1 MSLTTYEGLKASLA
15 NWLNRTD
22 LTSEIPDFISL
33 AEDRLSQEVRIPT
46 IEKTI
51 SITLDSNGAFD
62 IPADFLEL
70 KYAFYNN
77 NPLQRVSLN
86 ELRDFAS
93 TSGSP
98 EIFARE
104 ARKFI
109 FQPIPTMT
117 TTDKLNLIYYKNV
130 PVLSALNP
138 TNELLEMGPQLYLYG
153 SLVEASNFLG
163 SDPSRWE
170 TSYQSALSRLLLHA
184 RTAEF
189 AGSTPQISSGY

>member
-1 MSLTTYEGLKASLA
+1 MSLNTYDGLKASIA

-22 LTSEIPDFISL
+22 LATEIPDFIAL
-33 AEDRLSQEVRIPT
+33 AEDRLSQEVRVPT

-51 SITLDSNGAFD
+51 SITLDTNGAFD

-70 KYAFYNN
+70 KYAFYND

-98 EIFARE
+98 DIFARE

-117 TTDKLNLIYYKNV
+117 ATDKLNLIYYKNV

>member
-1 MSLTTYEGLKASLA
+1 MSLTTYDGLQASIA

-22 LTSEIPDFISL
+22 LTSEIPDFIAL
-33 AEDRLSQEVRIPT
+33 AEDRLSQEVRVPT
-46 IEKTI
+46 TEKTAAVI
-51 SITLDSNGAFD
+51 LDANGAVT

-70 KYAFYNN
+70 KYAFYNE
-77 NPLQRVSLN
+77 NPLERVSLT
-86 ELRDFAS
+86 ELRGYVK
-93 TSGSP
+93 TSGDP
-98 EIFARE
+98 VIFARE
-104 ARKFI
+104 ARQFV

-117 TTDKLNLIYYKNV
+117 ATDRLIFIYYKDV
-130 PVLSALNP
+130 PDLSALNP
-138 TNELLEMGPQLYLYG
+138 TNELLEMAPQLYLYS

-184 RTAEF
+184 RSAEF

>member
-33 AEDRLSQEVRIPT
+33 AEDRLSQEVRVPT

-51 SITLDSNGAFD
+51 AVVLDANGAVT
-62 IPADFLEL
+62 IPPDFLEL
-70 KYAFYNN
+70 KYAFYNE
-77 NPLQRVSLN
+77 NPLERVSLT
-86 ELRDFAS
+86 ELRS
-93 TSGSP
+93 SLITSGDP
-98 EIFARE
+98 VIFARE
-104 ARKFI
+104 ARKFV

-117 TTDKLNLIYYKNV
+117 ATDRLIFIYYKNV

-138 TNELLEMGPQLYLYG
+138 TNELLEMAPQLYLYS

-184 RTAEF
+184 RSAEF
-189 AGSTPQISSGY
+189 AGSTPQILSGY

>member
-1 MSLTTYEGLKASLA
+1 MSLTTYDGLKNSIA

-22 LTSEIPDFISL
+22 LTSEIPDFIAL
-33 AEDRLSQEVRIPT
+33 AEDRLSQEVRVPT
-46 IEKTI
+46 IEKTAAVI
-51 SITLDSNGAFD
+51 LDANGAVT

-70 KYAFYNN
+70 KYAFYNE
-77 NPLQRVSLN
+77 NPLERVSLT
-86 ELRDFAS
+86 ELRGYVK
-93 TSGSP
+93 TSGDP
-98 EIFARE
+98 VIFARE
-104 ARKFI
+104 ARQFV

-117 TTDKLNLIYYKNV
+117 ATDRLIFIYYKDV
-130 PVLSALNP
+130 PALSALAP
-138 TNELLEMGPQLYLYG
+138 TNELLEMAPQLYLYS

-184 RTAEF
+184 RSAEF

>member
-1 MSLTTYEGLKASLA
+1 MSLTTYEGLKASIA

-22 LTSEIPDFISL
+22 LAAEIPDFISL

-77 NPLQRVSLN
+77 NPLERVSLT
-86 ELRDFAS
+86 ELRS
-93 TSGSP
+93 SLITSGSP

-104 ARKFI
+104 ARNFI

-117 TTDKLNLIYYKNV
+117 ATDKLNLIYYKNV

-189 AGSTPQISSGY
+189 AGSTPQILSGY

>member
-1 MSLTTYEGLKASLA
+1 MSLTTYDGLKASIA

-22 LTSEIPDFISL
+22 LTSEIPDFIAL
-33 AEDRLSQEVRIPT
+33 AEDRLSQEVRVPT
-46 IEKTI
+46 IEKTAAVI
-51 SITLDSNGAFD
+51 LDANGAVT

-70 KYAFYNN
+70 KYAFYNE
-77 NPLQRVSLN
+77 NPLERVSLT
-86 ELRDFAS
+86 ELRGYVK
-93 TSGSP
+93 TSGDP
-98 EIFARE
+98 VIFARE
-104 ARKFI
+104 ARQFV

-117 TTDKLNLIYYKNV
+117 ATDKLILIYYKNV
-130 PVLSALNP
+130 PALSALNP
-138 TNELLEMGPQLYLYG
+138 TNELLEMAPQLYLYS

-184 RTAEF
+184 RSAEF

>member
-1 MSLTTYEGLKASLA
+1 MSLTTYEGLKSSLA

-22 LTSEIPDFISL
+22 LTTEIPDFISL

-189 AGSTPQISSGY
+189 AGSTPQILSGY

>member
-1 MSLTTYEGLKASLA
+1 MSLTTYDGLKASIA

-22 LTSEIPDFISL
+22 LTSEIPDFIAL
-33 AEDRLSQEVRIPT
+33 AEDRLSQEVRVPT
-46 IEKTI
+46 IEKTAAVI
-51 SITLDSNGAFD
+51 LDANGAVT

-70 KYAFYNN
+70 KYAFYNE
-77 NPLQRVSLN
+77 NPLERVSLT
-86 ELRDFAS
+86 ELRGYVK
-93 TSGSP
+93 TSGDP
-98 EIFARE
+98 VIFARE
-104 ARKFI
+104 ARQFV

-117 TTDKLNLIYYKNV
+117 ATDRLIFIYYKDV
-130 PVLSALNP
+130 PALSALAP
-138 TNELLEMGPQLYLYG
+138 TNELLEMAPQLYLYS

-184 RTAEF
+184 RSAEF

>member
-1 MSLTTYEGLKASLA
+1 MSLTTYDGLKASIA

-22 LTSEIPDFISL
+22 LTSEIPDFIAL
-33 AEDRLSQEVRIPT
+33 AEDRLSQEVRVPT
-46 IEKTI
+46 IEKTAAVI
-51 SITLDSNGAFD
+51 LDANGAVT

-70 KYAFYNN
+70 KYAFYNE
-77 NPLQRVSLN
+77 NPLERVSLT
-86 ELRDFAS
+86 ELRS
-93 TSGSP
+93 SLITSGDP
-98 EIFARE
+98 VIFARE

-138 TNELLEMGPQLYLYG
+138 TNELLEMAPQLYLYS

-189 AGSTPQISSGY
+189 AGSTPQILSGY

>member
-1 MSLTTYEGLKASLA
+1 MSLTTYEGLKSSLA

-22 LTSEIPDFISL
+22 LTTEIPDFISL

-138 TNELLEMGPQLYLYG
+138 TNELLEMGPQL
-153 SLVEASNFLG
+153 
-163 SDPSRWE
+163 
-170 TSYQSALSRLLLHA
+170 
-184 RTAEF
+184 
-189 AGSTPQISSGY
+189 

>member
-1 MSLTTYEGLKASLA
+1 MSLNTYDGLKASIA

-22 LTSEIPDFISL
+22 LATEIPDFIAL
-33 AEDRLSQEVRIPT
+33 AEDRLSQEVRVPT

-51 SITLDSNGAFD
+51 SITLDTNGAFD

-70 KYAFYNN
+70 KYAFYND

-98 EIFARE
+98 DIFARE

-117 TTDKLNLIYYKNV
+117 ATDKLNLIYYKNV
-130 PVLSALNP
+130 PVLSTLNP
-138 TNELLEMGPQLYLYG
+138 TNELLEMAPQLYLYG

>member
-1 MSLTTYEGLKASLA
+1 MSLTTYEGLKSSLA

-22 LTSEIPDFISL
+22 LTTEIPDFISL

>member
-1 MSLTTYEGLKASLA
+1 MSLTTYDGLQASIA

-22 LTSEIPDFISL
+22 LTSEIPDFIAL
-33 AEDRLSQEVRIPT
+33 AEDRLSQEVRVPT
-46 IEKTI
+46 TEKTAAVI
-51 SITLDSNGAFD
+51 LDANGAVT

-70 KYAFYNN
+70 KYAFYNE
-77 NPLQRVSLN
+77 NPLERVSLT
-86 ELRDFAS
+86 ELRGYVK
-93 TSGSP
+93 TSGDP
-98 EIFARE
+98 VIFARE
-104 ARKFI
+104 ARQFV

-117 TTDKLNLIYYKNV
+117 ATDRLIFIYYKDV
-130 PVLSALNP
+130 PALSALNP
-138 TNELLEMGPQLYLYG
+138 TNELLEMAPQLYLYS

-184 RTAEF
+184 RSAEF

>member
-1 MSLTTYEGLKASLA
+1 MSLTTYDGLKASIA

-22 LTSEIPDFISL
+22 LTSEIPDFIAL
-33 AEDRLSQEVRIPT
+33 AEDRLSQEVRVPT
-46 IEKTI
+46 IEKTAAVI
-51 SITLDSNGAFD
+51 LDANGAVT

-70 KYAFYNN
+70 KYVFYNE
-77 NPLQRVSLN
+77 NPLERVSLT
-86 ELRDFAS
+86 ELRGYVK
-93 TSGSP
+93 TSGDP
-98 EIFARE
+98 VIFARE
-104 ARKFI
+104 ARQFV

-117 TTDKLNLIYYKNV
+117 ATDRLIFIYYKDV
-130 PVLSALNP
+130 PALSALAP
-138 TNELLEMGPQLYLYG
+138 TNELLEMAPQLYLYS

-184 RTAEF
+184 RSAEF

>member
-1 MSLTTYEGLKASLA
+1 MSLNTYDGLKASIA

-22 LTSEIPDFISL
+22 LATEIPDFIAL
-33 AEDRLSQEVRIPT
+33 AEDRLSQEVRVPT
-46 IEKTI
+46 IEKTAAVI
-51 SITLDSNGAFD
+51 LDANGAVT

-70 KYAFYNN
+70 KYAFYNE
-77 NPLQRVSLN
+77 NPLERVSLT
-86 ELRDFAS
+86 ELRGYVK
-93 TSGSP
+93 TSGDP
-98 EIFARE
+98 VIFARE
-104 ARKFI
+104 ARQFV

-117 TTDKLNLIYYKNV
+117 ATDRLIFIYYKDV
-130 PVLSALNP
+130 PALSALAP
-138 TNELLEMGPQLYLYG
+138 TNELLEMAPQLYLYS

-184 RTAEF
+184 RSAEF

>member
-1 MSLTTYEGLKASLA
+1 MSLTTYEGLKASIA

-77 NPLQRVSLN
+77 NPLERVSLT
-86 ELRDFAS
+86 ELRS
-93 TSGSP
+93 SLITSGSP

-104 ARKFI
+104 ARNFI

-117 TTDKLNLIYYKNV
+117 ATDKLNLIYYKNV

-189 AGSTPQISSGY
+189 AGSTPQILSGY

>member
-15 NWLNRTD
+15 NWLNRSD
-22 LTSEIPDFISL
+22 LTTEIPDFISL

-104 ARKFI
+104 VRKFI

-117 TTDKLNLIYYKNV
+117 ATDKLNLIYYKNV

-184 RTAEF
+184 RSAEF

>member
-1 MSLTTYEGLKASLA
+1 MSLTTYEGLKSSLA

-22 LTSEIPDFISL
+22 LTTEIPDFIAL
-33 AEDRLSQEVRIPT
+33 AEDRLSQEVRVPT
-46 IEKTI
+46 IEKTAAVI
-51 SITLDSNGAFD
+51 LDANGAVT

-70 KYAFYNN
+70 KYAFYNE
-77 NPLQRVSLN
+77 NPLERVSLT
-86 ELRDFAS
+86 ELRGYVK
-93 TSGSP
+93 TSGDP
-98 EIFARE
+98 VIFARE
-104 ARKFI
+104 ARQFV

-117 TTDKLNLIYYKNV
+117 ATDRLIFIYYKDV
-130 PVLSALNP
+130 PALSALAP
-138 TNELLEMGPQLYLYG
+138 TNELLEMAPQLYLYS

-184 RTAEF
+184 RSAEF

>member
-22 LTSEIPDFISL
+22 LAAEIPDFIAL

-77 NPLQRVSLN
+77 NPLERVSLT
-86 ELRDFAS
+86 ELRS
-93 TSGSP
+93 SLITSGSP

-104 ARKFI
+104 ERKFI

-117 TTDKLNLIYYKNV
+117 ATDKLNLIYYKNV
-130 PVLSALNP
+130 PVLSVLNP

-189 AGSTPQISSGY
+189 AGSTPQILSGY

>member
-1 MSLTTYEGLKASLA
+1 MSLTTYEGLKSSLA

-22 LTSEIPDFISL
+22 LTTEIPDFISL
-33 AEDRLSQEVRIPT
+33 AEDRLSQEVRVPT

-51 SITLDSNGAFD
+51 AVVLDANGAVT
-62 IPADFLEL
+62 IPPDFLEL
-70 KYAFYNN
+70 KYAFYNE
-77 NPLQRVSLN
+77 NPLERVSLT
-86 ELRDFAS
+86 ELRGYVK
-93 TSGSP
+93 TSGDP
-98 EIFARE
+98 VIFARE
-104 ARKFI
+104 ARQFV

-117 TTDKLNLIYYKNV
+117 ATDRLIFIYYKDV
-130 PVLSALNP
+130 PALSALAP
-138 TNELLEMGPQLYLYG
+138 TNELLEMAPQLYLYS

-184 RTAEF
+184 RSAEF

>member
-1 MSLTTYEGLKASLA
+1 MSLTTYDGLKASIA

-22 LTSEIPDFISL
+22 LTSEIPDFIAL

-77 NPLQRVSLN
+77 NPLERVSLT
-86 ELRDFAS
+86 ELRS
-93 TSGSP
+93 SLITSGSP

>member
-1 MSLTTYEGLKASLA
+1 MSLTTYEGLKSSLA

-22 LTSEIPDFISL
+22 LTTEIPDFISL
-33 AEDRLSQEVRIPT
+33 AEDRLSQEVRVPT

-51 SITLDSNGAFD
+51 AVVLDANGAVT
-62 IPADFLEL
+62 IPPDFLEL
-70 KYAFYNN
+70 KYAFYNE
-77 NPLQRVSLN
+77 NPLERVSLT
-86 ELRDFAS
+86 ELRS
-93 TSGSP
+93 SLITSGDP
-98 EIFARE
+98 VIFARE
-104 ARKFI
+104 ARKFV

-117 TTDKLNLIYYKNV
+117 ATDRLIFIYYKNV

>member
-1 MSLTTYEGLKASLA
+1 MSLTTYEGLKSSLA

-22 LTSEIPDFISL
+22 LTTEIPDFISL
-33 AEDRLSQEVRIPT
+33 AEDRLSQEVRVPT

-51 SITLDSNGAFD
+51 AVVLDANGAVT
-62 IPADFLEL
+62 IPPDFLEL
-70 KYAFYNN
+70 KYAFYNE
-77 NPLQRVSLN
+77 NPLERVSLT
-86 ELRDFAS
+86 ELRS
-93 TSGSP
+93 SLITSGDP
-98 EIFARE
+98 VIFARE
-104 ARKFI
+104 ARKFV

-117 TTDKLNLIYYKNV
+117 ATDRLIFIYYKNV

-184 RTAEF
+184 RSAEF
-189 AGSTPQISSGY
+189 AGSTPQILSGY

>member
-1 MSLTTYEGLKASLA
+1 MSLTTYEGLKSSLA

-22 LTSEIPDFISL
+22 LTTEIPDFISL
-33 AEDRLSQEVRIPT
+33 AEDRLSQEVRVPT

-51 SITLDSNGAFD
+51 AVVLDANGAVT
-62 IPADFLEL
+62 IPPDFLEL
-70 KYAFYNN
+70 KYAFYNE
-77 NPLQRVSLN
+77 NPLERVSLT
-86 ELRDFAS
+86 ELRS
-93 TSGSP
+93 SLITSGDP
-98 EIFARE
+98 VIFARE
-104 ARKFI
+104 ARKFV

-117 TTDKLNLIYYKNV
+117 ATDRLIFIYYKNV

-138 TNELLEMGPQLYLYG
+138 TNELLEMAPQLYLYS

-184 RTAEF
+184 RSAEF
-189 AGSTPQISSGY
+189 AGSTPQILSGY

>member
-1 MSLTTYEGLKASLA
+1 MSLTTYSGLKASIA

-22 LTSEIPDFISL
+22 LAAEIPDFIAL

-51 SITLDSNGAFD
+51 SVILDSNGAFE

-77 NPLQRVSLN
+77 DPLQRVSLN
-86 ELRDFAS
+86 ELREFTS

-104 ARKFI
+104 ERKFV
-109 FQPIPTMT
+109 FEPVPTMT
-117 TTDKLNLIYYKNV
+117 ESDKLIFIYYKNV
-130 PVLSALNP
+130 PVLSDLNP
-138 TNELLEMGPQLYLYG
+138 TNELLETAPQLYLYG

-163 SDPSRWE
+163 SDSSRWE
-170 TSYQSALSRLLLHA
+170 ANYQSALSRLILHA
-184 RTAEF
+184 RSAEF
-189 AGSTPQISSGY
+189 GGSTPPISSGY